1 MTNTI
6 KITIY
11 NPKELWRMFCNWVFW
26 PRRKKCAEY
35 CDYYDVELMREVVD
49 ILQGETTNAFISD
62 EAAERIEI
70 AIRKASSEVAADT
83 AKIMSKP
90 FE

>member
-1 MTNTI
+1 MAKTI

-11 NPKELWRMFCNWVFW
+11 SPKELWRMFCNWVFW
-26 PRRKKCAEY
+26 PRRKQCAEW
-35 CDYYDVELMREVVD
+35 CEYYDDELMREVVN
-49 ILQGETTNAFISD
+49 ILQNKSASAFISD

-83 AKIMSKP
+83 AKKMSKP

>member
-1 MTNTI
+1 
-6 KITIY
+6 
-11 NPKELWRMFCNWVFW
+11 MFCNWVFW
-26 PRRKKCAEY
+26 PRRKQCAEW
-35 CDYYDVELMREVVD
+35 CEYYDAELMREVVN
-49 ILQGETTNAFISD
+49 ILQDKSTSAFISD